1 MASRNRTALIT
12 DANWGLGFEAA
23 ATIGGGGLLHGHHH
37 ARTEA
42 KAERAREQ
50 LAARVGRDASEPV
63 VLDNHDLP
71 GIDDFLADL
80 AEREQKII
88 SSC

>member
-1 MASRNRTALIT
+1 MAPRNRSALIT
-12 DANWGLGFEAA
+12 GANSGLGFEASA
-23 ATIGGGGLLHGHHH
+23 QLAEAGFYT

-50 LAARVGRDASEPV
+50 LAARVGRDAFEPV

-71 GIDDFLADL
+71 GIDGFLADL